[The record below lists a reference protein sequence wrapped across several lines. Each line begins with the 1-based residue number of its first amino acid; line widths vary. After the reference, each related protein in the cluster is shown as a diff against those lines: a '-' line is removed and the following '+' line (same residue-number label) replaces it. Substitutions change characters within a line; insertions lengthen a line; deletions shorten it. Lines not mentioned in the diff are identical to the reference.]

1 MSYSQEQKT
10 RIPMI
15 TVYSNNFFWR
25 KKQGSVTLVA
35 KLEMGSFQAVK
46 KVMLISSDKCGRPL
60 IFPRLVVAKKPK
72 FTEIFFGNPRPSF
85 FGDKKSETSFN

>member
-1 MSYSQEQKT
+1 MSYFQEEKT

-15 TVYSNNFFWR
+15 TVYSNNFSWR

-46 KVMLISSDKCGRPL
+46 KVKLISPGKCWRPL
-60 IFPRLVVAKKPK
+60 ILPKIVVAKKPK
-72 FTEIFFGNPRPSF
+72 FTEIFFGNPPSF